1 MLSLGSCSVKPRRAG
16 WTTSVPRGGW
26 GRLPPWVVLRARD
39 HHFPTLFQGTT
50 NTGKIVWS
58 RLAGGAEAIAQLSPL
73 VSDIWRMALGGES
86 LAQSSAASHS
96 PLMKACCQAWIEQDS
111 QPSEQ
116 ASINLF
122 LLIWG
127 DKRTNDLAHVMYMD
141 CGKTSRGSATTWFLP
156 KQGPPSPFIFPTP
169 QMMHTGPVCAACCII
184 AQFACKQ
191 QQAAGRWTS
200 TAEGVGRWHEKQQS
214 LSFLL
219 ENVYLN
225 GQIY

>member
-1 MLSLGSCSVKPRRAG
+1 MLSLGSCSFKPRRPG
-16 WTTSVPRGGW
+16 WTTSVPQGGW
-26 GRLPPWVVLRARD
+26 RRLPPWVVLRARD
-39 HHFPTLFQGTT
+39 RHRPTVLQGT
-50 NTGKIVWS
+50 NTGKIVW
-58 RLAGGAEAIAQLSPL
+58 RWLAGGAEAVAQLSPL
-73 VSDIWRMALGGES
+73 VSDTWGMALGGEP

-96 PLMKACCQAWIEQDS
+96 PLMKACRQAWIEQDS

-116 ASINLF
+116 SSINLF

-127 DKRTNDLAHVMYMD
+127 EKRTNDLAHVTYMD
-141 CGKTSRGSATTWFLP
+141 RGKTSRDPATTWFLP

-169 QMMHTGPVCAACCII
+169 QTMHTGPECAACCIM

-200 TAEGVGRWHEKQQS
+200 TTEGVGRWHQKQQS
-214 LSFLL
+214 LSSLL